1 MIAVKKC
8 RQKAL
13 ITSESINSDLKQH
26 TLLILVMFISVH
38 LSILQELEDS
48 GKSDCWLFNVEHMQ
62 GWNSPLSSFSL
73 ECAMKVL
80 SLNIKLLSQFDKNN
94 LTTKNDNPCRNKIS

>member
-1 MIAVKKC
+1 MIAVKKY

-13 ITSESINSDLKQH
+13 ITSESMNGDLKQH
-26 TLLILVMFISVH
+26 TLLILVMFISIH

-48 GKSDCWLFNVEHMQ
+48 DKSDCWLFNVGPIQ
-62 GWNSPLSSFSL
+62 GWNSPLLSFSL
-73 ECAMKVL
+73 EGTMKVL

-94 LTTKNDNPCRNKIS
+94 LTTKNDNACRNKIS

>member
-1 MIAVKKC
+1 MIAVKKY

-13 ITSESINSDLKQH
+13 ITSESMNGDLKQH
-26 TLLILVMFISVH
+26 TLLILVMFISIH

-48 GKSDCWLFNVEHMQ
+48 DKSDCWLFNVGPIR
-62 GWNSPLSSFSL
+62 GWNSPLLSFSL
-73 ECAMKVL
+73 EGTMKVL

-94 LTTKNDNPCRNKIS
+94 LTTKNDNACRNKIS